1 MKKKKNMESSI
12 DELLERPENHQ
23 VLENGDVLYGYNGQ
37 SDTWKELIQETW
49 LDKKSALGMFWA
61 MKNPFDEHRTVMM
74 AAVHALRPHLYAL
87 AFPFRYYGEILIGLF
102 SREKRSYAISSFE
115 HSTLSDLLIELAFI
129 GVLLGILALA
139 LWGLKAMGI
148 IA

>member
-23 VLENGDVLYGYNGQ
+23 VLENGDILYGYHGEP
-37 SDTWKELIQETW
+37 DTWKELIQETW

-74 AAVHALRPHLYAL
+74 AAVHALRPDLYAI
-87 AFPFRYYGEILIGLF
+87 AFPFRYYGEILIGMF

-115 HSTLSDLLIELAFI
+115 HSTLSDLLIEMAFI
-129 GVLLGILALA
+129 GVLLGILL
-139 LWGLKAMGI
+139 LVLLGLKALGLI
-148 IA
+148 G

>member
-23 VLENGDVLYGYNGQ
+23 VLENGDILYGYHGEP
-37 SDTWKELIQETW
+37 DTWKEFFQEK
-49 LDKKSALGMFWA
+49 LHDKKTALSQFWA
-61 MKNPFDEHRTVMM
+61 MKNPFDEHRTVIM
-74 AAVHALRPHLYAL
+74 AAMEALRPDLYAL
-87 AFPFRYYGEILIGLF
+87 AFPFRYYGEMLIGLF

-115 HSTLSDLLIELAFI
+115 RSTLSDLLIELVFI

-139 LWGLKAMGI
+139 LCGLKAIGVI
-148 IA
+148 G